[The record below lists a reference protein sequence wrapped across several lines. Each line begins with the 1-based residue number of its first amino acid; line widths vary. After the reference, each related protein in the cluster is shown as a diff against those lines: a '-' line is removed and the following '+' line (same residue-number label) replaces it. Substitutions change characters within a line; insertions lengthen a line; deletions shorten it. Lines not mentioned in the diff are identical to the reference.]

1 MELPIELRAAIE
13 TEAACVP
20 QSQLRLMADS
30 LSRRY
35 REDARDGH
43 SMLSRSADA
52 IAYAAARMPATY
64 CAVRT
69 ALKWALPDGCGYR
82 TLLDAGAGTGAAS
95 WAAAGAIDSLSR
107 IDCLEREQAMLSLGS
122 RLMQGSQT
130 FADIDV
136 NWRRE
141 DMNSFRP
148 AEQYDLVISSYMM
161 NEMSGQ
167 SRDALIERLWAATGG
182 MLLILEPGTP
192 AGFSL
197 LRAVRERVIAL
208 GGHVTAPCPHENAC
222 PLDAGDWCHFTCRV
236 ARSRLH
242 KLLKGGDAPYE
253 DEKFSYM
260 AFTREPAS
268 RCSARVLRHPK
279 IEPGRITLSLCM
291 AGGLETRAVL
301 KRDKAAFKIARK
313 AECGD
318 ALLSP
323 SNDI

>member
-1 MELPIELRAAIE
+1 MELPIELRTAIE
-13 TEAACVP
+13 AEAAGVP
-20 QSQLRLMADS
+20 QSELRLMADS

-35 REDARDGH
+35 REDSRDGH
-43 SMLSRSADA
+43 SMLSRSSDA

-64 CAVRT
+64 CAVHT
-69 ALKWALPDGCGYR
+69 ALEWVLPGECGYR
-82 TLLDAGAGTGAAS
+82 TLLDVGAGTGAAG
-95 WAAAGAIDSLSR
+95 WAAADMIASLNR

-122 RLMQGSQT
+122 RLMQGGQT
-130 FADIDV
+130 FADINV

-148 AEQYDLVISSYMM
+148 TEQYDLVISSYMM

-192 AGFSL
+192 AGFDL
-197 LRAVRERVIAL
+197 LRAVRGRVIAL
-208 GGHVTAPCPHENAC
+208 GGHVAAPCPHEDAC
-222 PLDAGDWCHFTCRV
+222 PLLADDWCHFTCRV

-253 DEKFSYM
+253 DEKFGYM
-260 AFTREPAS
+260 AFTREPAQK
-268 RCSARVLRHPK
+268 CGARVLRHPR
-279 IEPGRITLSLCM
+279 IEPGRITLSLCTP
-291 AGGLETRAVL
+291 GGLETRAVL
-301 KRDKAAFKIARK
+301 KRDKPAFKIARK

-318 ALLSP
+318 ALHS
-323 SNDI
+323 SFDDI